1 MRDLL
6 NLLDNVVTEQNL
18 SETTRRGFL
27 KGLAGF
33 AASAAVPAPVVK
45 MLSTPAGVAGL
56 PVDAGVAL
64 LKGIKDHLSQWG
76 DEDDD
81 DFYEAQEDMA
91 DALGFEEIE
100 DDDGD
105 DKSATDQMFDLLD
118 LYATNPELAAAQLI
132 KHLQSKAVNPAD
144 VKSSFVSRADNP
156 ADWRYNDKIKGAG
169 DQDEP
174 AADPADIARL
184 AGIAKKGAD
193 AVDAKPTPTQQQPA
207 QKSAPAA
214 LPAPTEPEIDLTP
227 GLKQK
232 EKQPRKF

>member
-1 MRDLL
+1 MSTSIFRNYIDI
-6 NLLDNVVTEQNL
+6 VKEAEENL

-27 KGLAGF
+27 KGLTAF

-45 MLSTPAGVAGL
+45 MLSTPEGVAGL

-64 LKGIKDHLSQWG
+64 LKGIKNHLSQWG

-118 LYATNPELAAAQLI
+118 LYATKPELAAAQLI
-132 KHLQSKAVNPAD
+132 QHLQSKAVNPAD

-169 DQDEP
+169 EKDEP
-174 AADPADIARL
+174 AADPTDIARL
-184 AGIAKKGAD
+184 AGIAKKSAD
-193 AVDAKPTPTQQQPA
+193 SINSKPA
-207 QKSAPAA
+207 QNPTPAA